1 MKKNILINAL
11 GISDSGGITVLEK
24 TIKECLEDETLNLFI
39 YCNNNNNIINLKNEF
54 LNYQNI
60 TFELINNKGIVNRIF
75 FENFQFRKIVK
86 KLDISLIYNFS
97 GTEQFFIKIPSLVK
111 VQNLMF
117 YSKKLDQTYLQNKD
131 YIQWFKKIFIKRFV
145 FLLMLRKAENIE
157 IQSEHVNLSLSKF
170 LNITKKRFFLKN
182 DFGAEKNDFKIP
194 KKYNFSEKIT
204 FLYIVGP
211 HFEVHHKNINDFV
224 NAMTKL
230 KNSNID
236 FNIEITLTKK
246 QLNESLIWNKEL
258 NNITTFLGYLKNKNA
273 IEKLFKDNTI
283 LISTSIVETLG
294 LHVIEAIQNG
304 IIAIVPNEEYSKY
317 VYGKDILNYALNDP
331 DSLVEIF
338 KKLTTNDNI
347 QSIEKNILNNQ
358 DYLIQNENNK
368 NKKIYQIFNKILD

>member
-11 GISDSGGITVLEK
+11 GISDSGGITVLET

-39 YCNNNNNIINLKNEF
+39 YCNHNNNIINLKNEF

-60 TFELINNKGIVNRIF
+60 TFELIKNKGIVNRIF
-75 FENFQFRKIVK
+75 FENFQFRTIVK
-86 KLDISLIYNFS
+86 KLNVSLIYNFS
-97 GTEQFFIKIPSLVK
+97 GTEQFSLKIPSLVK

-117 YSKKLDQTYLQNKD
+117 YSKKLDQIYLKNKD
-131 YIQWFKKIFIKRFV
+131 YIQWFKQIFIKRFI
-145 FLLMLRKAENIE
+145 FLFMLKKAKNIE
-157 IQSEHVNLSLSKF
+157 IQSEHVSLSLSSF
-170 LNITKKRFFLKN
+170 LNITNKRFFLKN
-182 DFGAEKNDFKIP
+182 DFPAEKNDFKIP

-211 HFEVHHKNINDFV
+211 HFEVPHKNINDFV

-273 IEKLFKDNTI
+273 IKKLFKDNTI

-317 VYGKDILNYALNDP
+317 VYGEDILNYTLNDS

-338 KKLTTNDNI
+338 KKLTTNNE

-358 DYLIQNENNK
+358 DYLIRNENNK

>member
-211 HFEVHHKNINDFV
+211 HFEVPHKNINDFV

-273 IEKLFKDNTI
+273 IKKLFKDNTI

-317 VYGKDILNYALNDP
+317 VYGEDILNYTLNDS

-338 KKLTTNDNI
+338 KKLTTNNE

-358 DYLIQNENNK
+358 DYLIRNENNK

>member
-11 GISDSGGITVLEK
+11 GISDSGGITVLET

-39 YCNNNNNIINLKNEF
+39 YCNHNNNIINLKNEF

-60 TFELINNKGIVNRIF
+60 TFELIKNKGIVNRIF
-75 FENFQFRKIVK
+75 FENFQFRTIVK
-86 KLDISLIYNFS
+86 KLNVSLIYNFS
-97 GTEQFFIKIPSLVK
+97 GTEQFSLKIPSLVK

-117 YSKKLDQTYLQNKD
+117 YSKKLDQIYLKNKD
-131 YIQWFKKIFIKRFV
+131 YIQWFKQIFIKRFI
-145 FLLMLRKAENIE
+145 FLFMLKKAKNIE
-157 IQSEHVNLSLSKF
+157 IQSEHVSLSLSSF
-170 LNITKKRFFLKN
+170 LNITNKRFFLKN
-182 DFGAEKNDFKIP
+182 DFPAEKNDFKIP

-211 HFEVHHKNINDFV
+211 HFEVPHKNINDFV

-273 IEKLFKDNTI
+273 IKKLFKDNTI